1 MSDPLADPLVAR
13 MRPFGSTIFGRI
25 SGLAAQAGAVNLG
38 QGFPDT
44 EGPDEVREAA
54 AHAVLHGDNQ
64 YPPPN
69 GTPLLREAIARH
81 RAEHFGVEVDA
92 AAGVL
97 VTHGATEAIASC
109 LLALCEPGDE
119 VVTFEPYYDSYA
131 AIIAL
136 AGAKRRTSVL
146 RFPEYRVEEAS
157 LREAFGPRTRAIL
170 LNSPHNPTGKVF
182 TTEELE
188 LIRDLAVEHDAW
200 IITDEVYEHLVFAG
214 ATHTPLATLPGAAER
229 TLSVGSAGKTFSV
242 TGWKLGWVTGPPAG
256 VAAAAAVKQFLSY
269 AGGAPFQPAVAV
281 GLDLPADYFTHIARE
296 LQAKR
301 DLLVGALR
309 LLDLPVAEPQGTFF
323 VTADLA
329 GLGIED
335 AASFCFEMPTRF
347 GLAAIPVSVFH
358 DDPQAAPSIV
368 RFAFCKRDETLFEG
382 ITRLDAM
389 VRELRAG

>member
-1 MSDPLADPLVAR
+1 MSDPLVAR

-25 SGLAAQAGAVNLG
+25 SALAGEFGAVNLG

-44 EGPDEVREAA
+44 DGPHEVLQAA
-54 AHAVLHGDNQ
+54 ADAVLDGPNQ

-69 GTPLLREAIARH
+69 GAPVLREAIARH
-81 RAEHFGVEVDA
+81 RLAHFGVEVDA

-109 LLALCEPGDE
+109 LLGLCEAGDE

-136 AGAKRRTSVL
+136 AGATRRTSVL
-146 RFPEYRVEEAS
+146 RFPDYTVDEAS
-157 LREAFGPRTRAIL
+157 LRAAFGPRTRAIL

-182 TTEELE
+182 TLEELE
-188 LIRDLAVEHDAW
+188 LIVDLAVQHDAW
-200 IITDEVYEHLVFAG
+200 IITDEVYEHLVFDG
-214 ATHTPLATLPGAAER
+214 ATHTPIASLPGAAER

-242 TGWKLGWVTGPPAG
+242 TGWKVGWVSGPPEG
-256 VAAAAAVKQFLSY
+256 VAAAAAIKQFLSY
-269 AGGAPFQPAVAV
+269 SGGAPLQPAVAA
-281 GLDLPADYFTHIARE
+281 GLDLPDEYFTGVARE

-309 LLDLPVAEPQGTFF
+309 LLGLPVSEPQGTFF

-329 GLGIED
+329 PLGITD
-335 AASFCFEMPTRF
+335 AAAFSFEMPQRY

-358 DDPQAAPSIV
+358 DDPEAARSIV

-382 ITRLDAM
+382 VARLDAM
-389 VRELRAG
+389 VSTLRSP

>member
-1 MSDPLADPLVAR
+1 MSDPLSDPLVAR

-25 SGLAAQAGAVNLG
+25 SGLAAQVGAVNLG

-44 EGPDEVREAA
+44 EGPAEVREAA
-54 AHAVLHGDNQ
+54 AHALLHGDNQ

-92 AAGVL
+92 GSGVL
-97 VTHGATEAIASC
+97 VTHGATEGIASC

-136 AGAKRRTSVL
+136 AGATRRTSVL
-146 RFPEYRVEEAS
+146 RFPDYTVDEAS
-157 LREAFGPRTRAIL
+157 LRAAFGPRTRAIL

-200 IITDEVYEHLVFAG
+200 IITDEVYEHLVFEG
-214 ATHTPLATLPGAAER
+214 ATHTPVATLPGAAER

-242 TGWKLGWVTGPPAG
+242 TGWKLGWVTGPPEG

-269 AGGAPFQPAVAV
+269 SGGAPFQPAVAA
-281 GLDLPADYFTHIARE
+281 GLDMPAEYFAQIARD

-309 LLDLPVAEPQGTFF
+309 LLDLPLSEPQGTFF

-329 GLGIED
+329 GLGVTD
-335 AASFCFEMPTRF
+335 AAAFCFEMPERF
-347 GLAAIPVSVFH
+347 GLDAIPVSVFH
-358 DDPQAAPSIV
+358 DDPQVAPSIV

-382 ITRLDAM
+382 IARLDAM
-389 VRELRAG
+389 VRALRAG